1 VPGASC
7 AHRGRAG
14 ASGSAT
20 RRGRSAARGEGE
32 GHAGARKKK
41 GGAGEEE
48 GQGLTAGEDDAAI
61 LGGESVVERRE
72 REIAR
77 RGVEESREVV
87 LGVGDDRRAPPG
99 ATAAA
104 A

>member
-1 VPGASC
+1 V
-7 AHRGRAG
+7 
-14 ASGSAT
+14 
-20 RRGRSAARGEGE
+20 RRGQAARHGQGERE
-32 GHAGARKKK
+32 GVGGGRAGARKKK